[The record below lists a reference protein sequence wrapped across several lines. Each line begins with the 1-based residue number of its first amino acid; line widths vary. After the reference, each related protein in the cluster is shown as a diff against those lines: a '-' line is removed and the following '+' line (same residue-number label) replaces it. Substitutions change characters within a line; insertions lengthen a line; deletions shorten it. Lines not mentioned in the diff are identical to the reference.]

1 MNSLEELVSELVSTG
16 AAVLLLDGIAMAYDM
31 LVDAP
36 DVACEE
42 IETES
47 IGGTLEDIAEVGVLM
62 DESVPIGPATLE
74 VEYTEWVREDDLDW
88 VEEGVLEFPTGE
100 LSDEVINRVA
110 GDDSWVQCQ
119 SSP

>member
-1 MNSLEELVSELVSTG
+1 MNSLEELISELVSTG
-16 AAVLLLDGIAMAYDM
+16 VAVLLLDGIGMAYDM
-31 LVDAP
+31 LVDVL

-42 IETES
+42 IEPDS
-47 IGGTLEDIAEVGVLM
+47 IGETLEDIAEVGVLM
-62 DESVPIGPATLE
+62 DDSVPIGPATLE

-88 VEEGVLEFPTGE
+88 VEEGVLELPTGE
-100 LSDEVINRVA
+100 LSDEVTNGVA

>member
-1 MNSLEELVSELVSTG
+1 
-16 AAVLLLDGIAMAYDM
+16 
-31 LVDAP
+31 
-36 DVACEE
+36 
-42 IETES
+42 
-47 IGGTLEDIAEVGVLM
+47 
-62 DESVPIGPATLE
+62 
-74 VEYTEWVREDDLDW
+74 VREDDLDW